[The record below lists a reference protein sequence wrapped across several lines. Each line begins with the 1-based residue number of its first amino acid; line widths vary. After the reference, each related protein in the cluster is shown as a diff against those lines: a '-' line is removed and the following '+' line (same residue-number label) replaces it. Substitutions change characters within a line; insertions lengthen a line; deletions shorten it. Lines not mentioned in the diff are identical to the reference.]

1 MAAPT
6 HAGRTWTAAPAPPAH
21 TGPAE
26 PEPTPAE
33 PAAGAGAP
41 LTVRYFAGARAAAGR
56 SEETAS
62 GGRSLDEL
70 LVELT
75 ERHGERL
82 AAVLK
87 VASFLVDGVTCHD
100 RRAPLP
106 AGATIDVLP
115 PFAGG

>member
-1 MAAPT
+1 MAAP
-6 HAGRTWTAAPAPPAH
+6 ARPVD
-21 TGPAE
+21 
-26 PEPTPAE
+26 
-33 PAAGAGAP
+33 AGAR

-56 SEETAS
+56 PEETAP
-62 GGRSLDEL
+62 GGGCLDEL
-70 LVELT
+70 VMELA

-82 AAVLK
+82 AAVLR